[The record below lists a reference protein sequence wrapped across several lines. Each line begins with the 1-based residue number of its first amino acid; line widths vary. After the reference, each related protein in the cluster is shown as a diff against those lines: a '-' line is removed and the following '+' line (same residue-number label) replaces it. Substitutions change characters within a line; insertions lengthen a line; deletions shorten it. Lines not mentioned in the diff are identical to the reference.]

1 MAQLPPVMA
10 GPSVNPPT
18 MARAPV
24 DPRKVAE
31 FFDRIPKRT
40 RRIARSLKAI
50 YRLFVKIGYIEH
62 RDIKYPPHDLD
73 VLDGNQCLRMGMS
86 LAAVEF
92 LEALPWAIA
101 GSGDMI
107 PNSQIVDFGSTTSL
121 LAVEHVHNA
130 TGQHPADRKNGF
142 IALTNFGENGR
153 GYALVLDVA
162 KGTIRQ
168 WDGTGDVQAVAARN
182 AVTVLREIQQ
192 RYHKLEEVPYGL
204 EIVQP
209 TMHLRTNPD
218 GSQYY
223 QKDTKYV
230 LVAGAAE
237 ECGWPSPF
245 RLRKFQIMARVW
257 LQAFGLEDDDL
268 EQDGLED
275 AGFEED
281 DVEEN

>member
-10 GPSVNPPT
+10 GPSVNPPG

-31 FFDRIPKRT
+31 FFARMPKRT
-40 RRIARSLKAI
+40 QRIARSLRAI

-73 VLDGNQCLRMGMS
+73 GNKCLRMGMS
-86 LAAVEF
+86 LAAVQF

-107 PNSQIVDFGSTTSL
+107 PNSPIVDFGSTTSL
-121 LAVEHVHNA
+121 LAAEHIHNA
-130 TGQHPADRKNGF
+130 TGQHPADRKNCF

-168 WDGTGDVQAVAARN
+168 WDGTGDFKSVPARN

-192 RYHKLEEVPYGL
+192 RCHKLDEVPYGL

-218 GSQYY
+218 GSQCYER
-223 QKDTKYV
+223 DRTYV

-245 RLRKFQIMARVW
+245 NLRKFQFLARRW
-257 LQAFGLEDDDL
+257 LVTVGSEEDDL
-268 EQDGLED
+268 EEDGV
-275 AGFEED
+275 GEE
-281 DVEEN
+281 

>member
-10 GPSVNPPT
+10 GPPVNPPG

-31 FFDRIPKRT
+31 FFARMPKRT
-40 RRIARSLKAI
+40 QRIARSLRAI

-73 VLDGNQCLRMGMS
+73 GNKCLRMGMS
-86 LAAVEF
+86 LAAVQF

-101 GSGDMI
+101 GRGDMV
-107 PNSQIVDFGSTTSL
+107 PNSPIVDFG
-121 LAVEHVHNA
+121 
-130 TGQHPADRKNGF
+130 
-142 IALTNFGENGR
+142 

-168 WDGTGDVQAVAARN
+168 WDGTGDVKSVPARN

-192 RYHKLEEVPYGL
+192 RYHKLDEVPYGL

-218 GSQYY
+218 GSQCYER
-223 QKDTKYV
+223 DRTYV

-245 RLRKFQIMARVW
+245 NLRKFQFLARRW
-257 LQAFGLEDDDL
+257 LVTVDSEEDGLEEDDL
-268 EQDGLED
+268 EEDGV
-275 AGFEED
+275 GEE
-281 DVEEN
+281 